1 MDYSTVDDAS
11 LLRLVAA
18 NRSDALGEIYDR
30 YGRLVFSIAYNAI
43 SDQAIAEEITQEVFT
58 RVWEKASN
66 YDPLIGKVSTWL
78 VSITRNRVIDELR
91 RRKVRGENNSV
102 AWDLLPPG
110 QGLVVDGPEKDA
122 EIYRQ
127 QRLIRDALRSLPEE
141 QKVVLAMAYFQG
153 YSQSEI
159 AGILGEPLGTVK
171 TRLRLAMQKLRRI
184 LTKEFIWEE

>member
-1 MDYSTVDDAS
+1 MLDDAS
-11 LLRLVAA
+11 LLRLVAG

-43 SDQAIAEEITQEVFT
+43 SDQTIAEEITQEVFT
-58 RVWEKASN
+58 RVWEKANS
-66 YDPLIGKVSTWL
+66 YDAQVGKVSTWL

-91 RRKVRGENNSV
+91 RRRVRGDNNSV

-110 QGLVVDGPEKDA
+110 QGLVVESPETDA
-122 EIYRQ
+122 EIYRLK
-127 QRLIRDALRSLPEE
+127 RLIRDAIRSLPEE
-141 QKVVLAMAYFQG
+141 QQKVLAMAYFQG

-184 LTKEFIWEE
+184 LSNEFLSGE